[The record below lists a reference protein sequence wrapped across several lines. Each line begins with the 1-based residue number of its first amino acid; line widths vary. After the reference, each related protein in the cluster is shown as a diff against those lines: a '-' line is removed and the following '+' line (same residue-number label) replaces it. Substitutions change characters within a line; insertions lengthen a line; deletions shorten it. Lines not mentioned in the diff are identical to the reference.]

1 MPVFHD
7 DDEVDWLRARTE
19 PVAPPPPLDELP
31 PKPLF
36 APDPPDGQ
44 PVRRARPGSR
54 AADVS
59 QEYWPWDSSRDSSGT
74 PPAGRDTGSWTS
86 GSWPDDR
93 WGTGE
98 GTDDTGEQVPG
109 RNWIR
114 LAMIVGVCVLVMVAA
129 VAAYQLGLKP
139 PAPGDDTPS
148 QEGSQTP
155 TAAEPTP
162 FTDLVAV
169 DFDPQGA
176 EPREENPDTVP
187 NVLDGDPAT
196 VWTTSTYEQNFGPT
210 GLKSGVGLIIDLGA
224 AKGVRQ
230 VVVSTVGGATS
241 LAAYVTTTA
250 PTGIAGLTPI
260 GTASGTGDLTISVD
274 EAVSGR
280 FVTVWLTLLPAVDG
294 GFRGSVAEVQVLG

>member
-1 MPVFHD
+1 MSP
-7 DDEVDWLRARTE
+7 
-19 PVAPPPPLDELP
+19 
-31 PKPLF
+31 
-36 APDPPDGQ
+36 
-44 PVRRARPGSR
+44 
-54 AADVS
+54 
-59 QEYWPWDSSRDSSGT
+59 EYWPWDSSRDSSRDSSVGP
-74 PPAGRDTGSWTS
+74 PPAGRDTGSWAS
-86 GSWPDDR
+86 SSWSDDR

-98 GTDDTGEQVPG
+98 GMDDTGEQVPG

-139 PAPGDDTPS
+139 PAPGDDTSPQQAS
-148 QEGSQTP
+148 ETP
-155 TAAEPTP
+155 AAADPTP

-176 EPREENPDTVP
+176 EPREENPDTVA

-196 VWTTSTYEQNFGPT
+196 AWTTSTYQQNFGPA

-230 VVVSTVGGATS
+230 VVVSTVGGPTS

>member
-19 PVAPPPPLDELP
+19 PVTPPPPLDDLP

-59 QEYWPWDSSRDSSGT
+59 QEYWPWDSSRDSSSA

-86 GSWPDDR
+86 SSWPDDR

-98 GTDDTGEQVPG
+98 GMDDTGEQVPG

-148 QEGSQTP
+148 QQASQTP

-176 EPREENPDTVP
+176 EPREENPDTVA

-230 VVVSTVGGATS
+230 VVVSTGAARRRSRRTS
-241 LAAYVTTTA
+241 PRPLPPASPGSPRSARRPA
-250 PTGIAGLTPI
+250 PAT
-260 GTASGTGDLTISVD
+260 
-274 EAVSGR
+274 
-280 FVTVWLTLLPAVDG
+280 
-294 GFRGSVAEVQVLG
+294 